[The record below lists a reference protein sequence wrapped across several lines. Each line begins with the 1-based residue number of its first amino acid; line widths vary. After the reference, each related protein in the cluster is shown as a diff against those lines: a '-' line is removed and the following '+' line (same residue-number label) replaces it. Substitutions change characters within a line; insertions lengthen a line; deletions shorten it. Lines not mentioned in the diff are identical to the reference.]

1 MGLAQVVSESRLNGL
16 GRVSVIKIF
25 VSFIRTKRSV
35 RQKGLS
41 VFEFRVFRYL
51 IQFILVGYGSTGRW

>member
-1 MGLAQVVSESRLNGL
+1 MGLAQMVSESRLNGL

-25 VSFIRTKRSV
+25 ASYIRIERSV

-41 VFEFRVFRYL
+41 VFEFRMFRYL
-51 IQFILVGYGSTGRW
+51 IQFILVGDGSTGRW